1 MQVTPDIK
9 IDNILKVKHAS
20 VSVTGKIVNTLS
32 VSGTISSDIKIATI
46 PIATVGI
53 ASVDLDMYLYMD
65 LNGEVSVKTTITVNT
80 KVEYNGKKVKKST
93 DCQVTPEA
101 EVKASVEAGA
111 AVAVAVKA
119 FGIDI
124 ISIRLKAGLLLDA
137 SVKETFDNKAYM
149 DGDDLVYEQKA
160 DVNIGVNLYAPVI
173 KIEFNKTKKC
183 LLGKFISGEYII
195 SDKDSIDKGKEN
207 GSGFGNLCLKQE
219 LLGEDFTLYTIKF
232 RVHKPDETEE
242 ETGLGDYL
250 ALDHLAQEVKI
261 GATVELKVE
270 NIPSG
275 YKESDIIWSSDDA
288 SIATVKNG
296 KVKGI
301 AEGTTNVTVSTS
313 DGKYSASCVISV
325 SE

>member
-1 MQVTPDIK
+1 
-9 IDNILKVKHAS
+9 
-20 VSVTGKIVNTLS
+20 
-32 VSGTISSDIKIATI
+32 
-46 PIATVGI
+46 
-53 ASVDLDMYLYMD
+53 
-65 LNGEVSVKTTITVNT
+65 
-80 KVEYNGKKVKKST
+80 
-93 DCQVTPEA
+93 
-101 EVKASVEAGA
+101 
-111 AVAVAVKA
+111 
-119 FGIDI
+119 
-124 ISIRLKAGLLLDA
+124 
-137 SVKETFDNKAYM
+137 M

-160 DVNIGVNLYAPVI
+160 DVDIGVNLYAPVI

-219 LLGEDFTLYTIKF
+219 LFSEDFTLYTIKF

-250 ALDHLAQEVKI
+250 SLDHLAQEVKT
-261 GATVELKVE
+261 GATVELKIE

-275 YKESDIIWSSDDA
+275 YKESDIIWSSDDT

-296 KVKGI
+296 KVKGV

-313 DGKYSASCVISV
+313 DGKYGASCVISV